1 MREGKKKNLLAL
13 AIKLGIKDKISF
25 TGYIDNLK
33 SYLTKADLGLVTS
46 RWEGF
51 GLVSVEMLST
61 GMPLICSNII
71 GLKEA
76 VNKCKAVELVQA
88 ENPKALA
95 KGILKLANRLENSN
109 ANKIAI
115 HAKKHAEKYN
125 IQLFCKKYTDLYLKA
140 VSKFS

>member
-1 MREGKKKNLLAL
+1 MRESKKKKLLSL
-13 AIKLGIKDKISF
+13 AIKLGVEDKISF

-33 SYLTKADLGLVTS
+33 SYLSKADLGLVTS

-61 GMPLICSNII
+61 GLPLICSNVI
-71 GLKEA
+71 GLKEV
-76 VNKCKAVELVQA
+76 VNRCKAVELVQA

-95 KGILKLANRLENSN
+95 KGILKLVNRLENSN

-115 HAKKHAEKYN
+115 HAKKYTKKYK
-125 IQLFCKKYTDLYLKA
+125 IQNFCKKYTDLYLKA
-140 VSKFS
+140 VSKCS